1 MDVVLRWLVAAG
13 EVRGYRAVPADSR
26 ESRQTAVEA
35 DQKIINEL
43 QQRKVRGC
51 EGGKGKGARRRGR
64 HLRREL

>member
-1 MDVVLRWLVAAG
+1 MVGAAG

-51 EGGKGKGARRRGR
+51 EGGRGQGHIEEGVLSKGRDGGCV
-64 HLRREL
+64 